1 MIKERRTLLSLL
13 ACGLAYTIPQI
24 AFGANLLTP
33 SQMMGPF
40 YPDKIP
46 LDHDNDLTSVTGN
59 DGIAAGDISNLVGR
73 VLNPHG
79 QPIVNAQIEIW
90 QCDSF
95 GQYKH
100 PRDGGGRDQAF
111 QGYGRTRSSNKGE
124 YRFKTIKPVRY
135 SGRTPHIHMRI
146 ESKNANLTTQLYVK
160 GERLNNRDF
169 ILNAIRNIRARSS
182 LIIPF
187 VHEPGF
193 PPNELVARFDPVVA
207 G

>member
-146 ESKNANLTTQLYVK
+146 ISGGATLTTQIYVK
-160 GERLNNRDF
+160 GELRNDSDF
-169 ILNAIRNIRARSS
+169 ILNSIRNAKARNS

-187 VHEPGF
+187 ISEIDYPSD
-193 PPNELVARFDPVVA
+193 ELVARFNPVILN
-207 G
+207 